1 MGRYLHLTFPP
12 QALACLA
19 ATAFAVHWMTEGNS
33 LTWYQGLLL
42 LCLYSALFT
51 GALLLRP
58 GM

>member
-1 MGRYLHLTFPP
+1 
-12 QALACLA
+12 LACLG
-19 ATAFAVHWMTEGNS
+19 ATAFAVHWVTEGNT

-42 LCLYSALFT
+42 LSIYAALFT